1 EMDADRAEN
10 PIVPPVQHRVR
21 APDYDLVQ
29 VRHSGARPDAPP
41 RLGAGEQLHVGR
53 ARRLRESRPRERGRG
68 GGGARACR
76 RGVSTDRGGGGGTG
90 RGGPR
95 AARCVG
101 RPEEGV
107 PQYRRDQ
114 EHHAG
119 GDQGGNATLDHV
131 RNMRE
136 RGSAP
141 LALLRRHLYHCGL
154 LMLGQE
160 VFALPAPPLIRWR
173 VLVIAAWAAL
183 ALLFAPRASHVQQV
197 LALRGGASERTE
209 SARATEL
216 LKQAFPSPFADYV
229 AIVVRGPVRW
239 TNRRFEVVL
248 DTLKVAAERRPY
260 VNQVISVR
268 DRKSTR

>member
-1 EMDADRAEN
+1 MAVRVPGQIGLTGALHFELEPPFDVHFGRFRIRIQLEAHGNSGILPPLKGAPHGVEILGLEVRRGAGREMDADRAEN

-53 ARRLRESRPRERGRG
+53 ARGLRESRPRERGRG
-68 GGGARACR
+68 GGGARARR
-76 RGVSTDRGGGGGTG
+76 RGVSTDCGGRGGTG
-90 RGGPR
+90 RGGPG

-119 GDQGGNATLDHV
+119 GDQRGNATLDHV

-154 LMLGQE
+154 LMLGQ
-160 VFALPAPPLIRWR
+160 
-173 VLVIAAWAAL
+173 
-183 ALLFAPRASHVQQV
+183 
-197 LALRGGASERTE
+197 
-209 SARATEL
+209 
-216 LKQAFPSPFADYV
+216 
-229 AIVVRGPVRW
+229 
-239 TNRRFEVVL
+239 
-248 DTLKVAAERRPY
+248 
-260 VNQVISVR
+260 
-268 DRKSTR
+268 